1 MVLDKGPVTS
11 MRFLSACRGML
22 VEVLGTSFV
31 DDSSLGVT
39 SDYQYD
45 QTSSEQVNRA
55 REVAH
60 VVRQLLT
67 LA

>member
-1 MVLDKGPVTS
+1 
-11 MRFLSACRGML
+11 ML
-22 VEVLGTSFV
+22 LEVLGTSFV

-60 VVRQLLT
+60 VVRQLST